1 MQTLLPRK
9 TKTERQVAELMNNAT
24 FVDYMN
30 KLKMVATSLFTWEN
44 LDKLCGFGASRFM
57 ELSLYEFGKASVI
70 TDPELGNLVTH
81 VNTAGKINTYDL
93 PTHVECSSVT
103 YNKQYDLQDVI
114 YVQNNILETPT
125 QFAMQLVAM
134 RLYEIQRAIDTN
146 VKAMKTPILIE
157 CSTKDQLTMKNV
169 YSQYDGNVPFI
180 FGRKSTDLKGNI
192 NVLKT
197 DAPYVADKLTLLK
210 HDLLNEAMTSLGINN
225 ANQDKKE
232 RLVASEVSANDEMVA
247 YFFNCFYKTRQD
259 AVDKINEKYNLQG
272 EDKVKLVT
280 SKEAMEFLGILTSED
295 TTPESEVE
303 NE

>member
-1 MQTLLPRK
+1 MQTLIPRK

-24 FVDYMN
+24 FVDYLN
-30 KLKMVATSLFTWEN
+30 KLKMIATSLFTWEN

-81 VNTAGKINTYDL
+81 VNTAGKVNTYDL
-93 PTHVECSSVT
+93 PTRVQCYSVT
-103 YNKQYDLQDVI
+103 YNKQYNMSDII
-114 YVQNNILETPT
+114 YVQNNITETPT
-125 QFAMQLVAM
+125 IFAMQLVAM

-146 VKAMKTPILIE
+146 VKAQKTPVLIE
-157 CSTKDQLTMKNV
+157 TSTKDQLTMKNV

-180 FGRKSTDLKGNI
+180 FGRKSTDLKGAI

-232 RLVASEVSANDEMVA
+232 RLVESEVSANDEMVA

-259 AVDKINEKYNLQG
+259 AVNRINEKYKLEGDN
-272 EDKVKLVT
+272 KIKLVT
-280 SKEAMEFLGILTSED
+280 SKQAMEFLGILD
-295 TTPESEVE
+295 NDNKESEAE